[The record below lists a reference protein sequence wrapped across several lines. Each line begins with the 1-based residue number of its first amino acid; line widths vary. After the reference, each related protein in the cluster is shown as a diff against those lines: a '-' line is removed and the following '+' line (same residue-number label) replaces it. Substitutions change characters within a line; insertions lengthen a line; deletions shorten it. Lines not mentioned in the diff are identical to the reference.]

1 MSHNVDYK
9 NKINLIKETWSC
21 GRTAGPRGNGAPY
34 HESRAAPL
42 CRKNDQKLP
51 FERVYILQISTQTWK
66 VQTQRGASRPKWGGF
81 NPGMKLLA
89 QNVEFHV
96 CLGALSNAFNA
107 FESVSKR
114 FGRRSQIVG
123 GRLRK
128 HRRAP
133 VHNAIHKESALGS
146 DHHYACQSFLAAA
159 RLP

>member
-1 MSHNVDYK
+1 MERHTIIAAQRRFVEK
-9 NKINLIKETWSC
+9 TTKSC
-21 GRTAGPRGNGAPY
+21 LLKAFTYCKYQP
-34 HESRAAPL
+34 
-42 CRKNDQKLP
+42 KL
-51 FERVYILQISTQTWK
+51 EQ